1 LNRLSTTYVH
11 SVVGY
16 SDLQPVSGVEFYG
29 ARALV
34 CSEPDDVVVMPETLK
49 AELDWIRAHY
59 ERAGLPTSRNVRW
72 GEGFEAIRDAGSF
85 SVFMFGR
92 EAHGVR
98 PDEKWFRMTGL
109 TNSKNGFSSIVQ
121 ELCLPAPGSVPL
133 EGAGDSRALDAVSYP
148 CFLKRDV
155 SANGIGVWRC
165 SNPGEVLALTA
176 VHEGPFQLQEEVEA
190 VVFLNVQYE
199 VVTGTACH
207 LATTEQILCGFQYQ
221 GNKHPAGYDVRR
233 VTDKVAQWMADS
245 GMKGVFAFDV
255 AVDASGNPFV
265 LECNPRW
272 NGATYFTRVAQR
284 LGVEFWTG
292 RNCATRFRTLAG
304 IDLGDCEYRPG
315 KSSGAVIVNWGTIL
329 LNKLGILLIGDE
341 QERMVLD
348 RQLTAMLS

>member
-1 LNRLSTTYVH
+1 
-11 SVVGY
+11 
-16 SDLQPVSGVEFYG
+16 
-29 ARALV
+29 
-34 CSEPDDVVVMPETLK
+34 
-49 AELDWIRAHY
+49 
-59 ERAGLPTSRNVRW
+59 
-72 GEGFEAIRDAGSF
+72 
-85 SVFMFGR
+85 
-92 EAHGVR
+92 
-98 PDEKWFRMTGL
+98 
-109 TNSKNGFSSIVQ
+109 
-121 ELCLPAPGSVPL
+121 
-133 EGAGDSRALDAVSYP
+133 
-148 CFLKRDV
+148 
-155 SANGIGVWRC
+155 
-165 SNPGEVLALTA
+165 
-176 VHEGPFQLQEEVEA
+176 
-190 VVFLNVQYE
+190 
-199 VVTGTACH
+199 
-207 LATTEQILCGFQYQ
+207 
-221 GNKHPAGYDVRR
+221 
-233 VTDKVAQWMADS
+233 MADS